1 MGHLE
6 CNNILSTNQFG
17 FHQKHSADLQLLLTV
32 HDLASSLNDKAQTDC
47 ILLDFSKAFDKV
59 SHKLLLLKLRY
70 YGITRET
77 INCIWSFLTN
87 RK

>member
-1 MGHLE
+1 MGYLE

-47 ILLDFSKAFDKV
+47 ILLDFSKAFNKV
-59 SHKLLLLKLRY
+59 SHKLLLLRY

-77 INCIWSFLTN
+77 INYTWSFLTN